1 MPTMVST
8 TLTAA
13 IDATTQQIPVAS
25 ATGFND
31 LNAPNFIQTVL
42 YVDREAMVL
51 TQNINQLVATVQ
63 RGALGTA
70 AKSHAS
76 GATVYVGKPNQY
88 GLSDPSGAFNAP
100 GDAYLPLVVIPTGRI
115 WNNSGG
121 TWTEVGGGSGTLTG
135 PQGSATLNFGAI
147 GDGNY
152 EDLTFTVSG
161 AVANDK
167 VAPSWPTT
175 LDAGLVGSMYVSA
188 ADTITV
194 RLVNISGASIN
205 PASATYGAQ
214 IVRS

>member
-13 IDATTQQIPVAS
+13 INATTQQIPVAS
-25 ATGFND
+25 ATGFNN
-31 LNAPNFIQTVL
+31 LNPPDFIQTVL
-42 YVDREAMVL
+42 FCDKEAMVL

-63 RGALGTA
+63 RGALGTT

-76 GATVYVGKPNQY
+76 GATVYVGKPSQY

-121 TWTEVGGGSGTLTG
+121 TWTEVGGGSGLSG
-135 PQGSATLNFGAI
+135 PSGSSTLNFGAI
-147 GDGNY
+147 GDG
-152 EDLTFTVSG
+152 EVGELTFTVSG
-161 AVANDK
+161 AVVNDT
-167 VAPSWPTT
+167 VAPSWPSA
-175 LDAGLVGSMYVSA
+175 LDTGLTAMMFVSA

-194 RLVNISGASIN
+194 RLANLSGASIN
-205 PASATYGAQ
+205 PSALTYGAQ
-214 IVRS
+214 IVR